1 MAETPQ
7 HKQEVKRLV
16 EWMAGQ
22 GVHVTHAVGDFSLPD
37 PPAHG
42 RHEPDAV
49 GKKDGVVW
57 IGEAKTGNG
66 DLGTQ
71 HTYEQ
76 LHDFSRMQM
85 TRGGAPCPFILCV
98 PKAAA
103 STAHSALR
111 AAGSNLANTTVI
123 S

>member
-1 MAETPQ
+1 MAETPE
-7 HKQEVKRLV
+7 HKHEVKRLV
-16 EWMAGQ
+16 KWMGSQ
-22 GVHVTHAVGDFSLPD
+22 GVDVTHAVGDFSLPD

-49 GKKDGVVW
+49 GTMNGVVW

-85 TRGGAPCPFILCV
+85 TGGGAPCPFILCV

-103 STAHSALR
+103 PTAHAALQT
-111 AAGSNLANTTVI
+111 AGANVGNTTVI